1 MAAIDTSKIYVLKNS
16 YTAEN
21 KILAMTSSGDS
32 LSMIDAHSVSP
43 NALWFLTPTTRSNY
57 YRLHTI
63 ASGVKQSLDVIND
76 GVENV
81 NLHMADTG
89 NYSGQFWRFD
99 NWTPGGQGYP
109 YRLSNTFTGQ
119 DKHLDVYSDTFVAHL
134 AGNNHSGQHWELIPT
149 STVVTPTD
157 ASTTA

>member
-1 MAAIDTSKIYVLKNS
+1 MAAIDTSKLYVLKNS
-16 YTAEN
+16 YTAAN

-32 LSMIDAHSVSP
+32 LSMVDAHNVTS
-43 NALWFLTPTTRSNY
+43 NALWFLTPTTMSNY

-63 ASGVKQSLDVIND
+63 ANGVKQSLDVIND
-76 GVENV
+76 GVENI
-81 NLHMADTG
+81 NLHMANTG

-119 DKHLDVYSDTFVAHL
+119 DQHLDVYSDTLVAHL
-134 AGNNHSGQHWELIPT
+134 ADGDHSGQHWDLIPASAVAAT
-149 STVVTPTD
+149 TD
-157 ASTTA
+157 APTTS

>member
-1 MAAIDTSKIYVLKNS
+1 MAAIDTSKIYFLKNS
-16 YTAEN
+16 YTSAN
-21 KILAMTSSGDS
+21 KILAMTASGSS
-32 LSMIDAHSVSP
+32 LSMIDASNVSA
-43 NALWFLTPTTRSNY
+43 NALWFLTPTNRSNY

-63 ASGVKQSLDVIND
+63 ADGVKMSLDVINE
-76 GVENV
+76 GVVNV

-99 NWTPGGQGYP
+99 NWPEGQAYP
-109 YRLSNTFTGQ
+109 YRLSNTFTGP

-134 AGNNHSGQHWELIPT
+134 ADDNHSGQHWELVPA

-157 ASTTA
+157 TPTSN